1 MKTYKS
7 SDLTHNRAE
16 VFAEARKA
24 PVIINQCRTNGDI
37 IEMFVLT
44 HQPAMTDEDVKRVM
58 GEIKENHEKAK
69 KL

>member
-1 MKTYKS
+1 MKTFNS

-16 VFAEARKA
+16 VFKEARKA

-44 HQPAMTDEDVKRVM
+44 HNPEVSNEEV
-58 GEIKENHEKAK
+58 EKLWFDK
-69 KL
+69 YRKLDFKQG

>member
-7 SDLTHNRAE
+7 SALTHKRAE

-44 HQPAMTDEDVKRVM
+44 HQPEMSDEDVKRIM
-58 GEIKENHEKAK
+58 GEIKGD
-69 KL
+69 L